1 MEGNRV
7 HPESST
13 KNGPRSG
20 RSADASEKLVY
31 SFGLHRTEGSGE
43 MRDLLGG
50 KGAGLAEMT
59 RAGIPVPPGFTIT
72 TQVCNMFYALGGQ
85 LPDAYRDQHRE
96 ALERLEQDQ
105 GRQLGDPVDP
115 LLVSVRSGAKY
126 SMPGMMDTILN
137 LGLNDASVEGL
148 ARKTGNPRFAY
159 DSYRRF
165 LQMFG
170 SVVLSIPKRLFEE
183 RMDALKSGRGVQLDL
198 ELSAEDMHKL
208 AEQFKALIEQRT
220 NEPFPQDPHAQLDR
234 ARDAVF
240 RSWFNDRAVFYRR
253 QHGIADDLGT
263 AVNVQA
269 MVFGNLGE
277 DSATGVGFT
286 RNPATGERQL
296 YGEYLR
302 NAQGEDIVAGIRTPR
317 PIREMERDMPQVHAE
332 LRDITQ
338 RLERHYRDVQDFE
351 FTVQEGR
358 LFMLQTRTGK
368 RTAQAAVKIAVEMVG
383 EKLIAQEEALLRVD
397 PGSLHQLLL
406 PRFDPEAKF
415 DPLTRGLG
423 ASPGAAVGRIVFD
436 PDDAVTLVTP
446 TRENPH
452 PDSVILVRGETS
464 PDDIHGMAAASGI
477 LTARGGMTSHA
488 AVVARGMG
496 KSCVTGCS
504 EAEVDEEAGILR
516 IGKTVLE
523 RGDFISIDGSS
534 GDVIE
539 GEVPTVAPEIADEF
553 RVFMEWA
560 DARRQLRVRT
570 NADAPEEATTA
581 RRFGAEG
588 IGLCR
593 TEHMFFQKDRLP
605 VVQEMILLAPQ
616 VKRIQTQ
623 LAQRERELENAAGEA
638 RTALEEE
645 IARLREALARPRA
658 RYDEVL
664 AQILPFQRDDFYGI
678 FRAMDGLPVT
688 IRTLDPPLHEFLPK
702 KNELE
707 VEVALLRERGSDPD
721 RLAEREA
728 LLARVTEL
736 SEQNPMLGHRGCR
749 LGVAYPEITALQVR
763 AIMEAAARLIGEG
776 GQVFPEIMI
785 PLVGTPQ
792 ELAHQRRIAE
802 RVAKEVIEE
811 TGVDVPH
818 AIGTM
823 IEVPRAA
830 LLADRIAEQ
839 ADFFSFGTNDLTQ
852 MTFGYSRDDSG
863 RFLPDYVAS
872 GILPQDPFVV
882 LDREG
887 VGQLV
892 RVAVERARAVK
903 PQLKTGICGVHGGNP
918 SSIEFCHQLGLDYV
932 SCVPFEV
939 PIARLAAAQ
948 ATVQPGDSSAPAG
961 HRGQI

>member
-1 MEGNRV
+1 M
-7 HPESST
+7 HPEKPAQSSQT
-13 KNGPRSG
+13 RPTDPVG
-20 RSADASEKLVY
+20 SEKLVY
-31 SFGLHRTEGSGE
+31 AFGLNRTEGSGE

-50 KGAGLAEMT
+50 KGVGLAEMT

-72 TQVCNMFYALGGQ
+72 TRVCNMFYTLGGE
-85 LPDAYRDQHRE
+85 LPEEYADQQRE
-96 ALERLEQDQ
+96 ALRRLEHDQ
-105 GRQLGDPVDP
+105 QRRLGDSANP
-115 LLVSVRSGAKY
+115 LLVSVRSGAKF

-137 LGLNDASVEGL
+137 LGLNDASAAGL
-148 ARKTGNPRFAY
+148 AERTGNARFAY

-170 SVVLSIPKRLFEE
+170 SVVLGIPKRVFEE
-183 RMDALKSGRGVQLDL
+183 CMEALKSGRGVRLDL
-198 ELSAEDMHKL
+198 ELSAADMQQL
-208 AEQFKALIEQRT
+208 VIEFKTIIEQRT
-220 NEPFPQDPHAQLDR
+220 NQPFPQDPHAQLDR

-240 RSWFNDRAVFYRR
+240 RSWYNDRAVFYRR
-253 QHGIADDLGT
+253 QHGIPDDLGT

-286 RNPATGERQL
+286 RNPATGEAQL

-317 PIREMERDMPQVHAE
+317 PIEEMERDMPRVFAE

-338 RLERHYRDVQDFE
+338 RLEQHHREVQDFE

-368 RTAQAAVKIAVEMVG
+368 RTAQAAVKIAVDMVA
-383 EKLIAQEEALLRVD
+383 EELIAQEEALLRVD
-397 PGSLHQLLL
+397 PSTLHQLLL
-406 PRFDPEAKF
+406 PRFDPAA
-415 DPLTRGLG
+415 DYVPLTRGLG
-423 ASPGAAVGRIVFD
+423 ASPGAAVGRVVFD
-436 PDDAVTLVTP
+436 PDDAVEL
-446 TRENPH
+446 TRSGEGQAAPE
-452 PDSVILVRGETS
+452 PVILVRGETS
-464 PDDIHGMAAASGI
+464 PDDIHGMAAAAGI

-504 EAEVDEEAGILR
+504 EAKVDEEAGTLR
-516 IGKTVLE
+516 IGKITLR
-523 RGDFISIDGSS
+523 RGEYISLDGST
-534 GDVIE
+534 GDVVA
-539 GEVPTVAPEIADEF
+539 GKVPTVEPEIADDF
-553 RVFMEWA
+553 LVFMEWA
-560 DARRQLRVRT
+560 DARRRLRVRT
-570 NADAPEEATTA
+570 NADTPEESTTA
-581 RRFGAEG
+581 RRLGAEG

-605 VVQEMILLAPQ
+605 VVQEMILLAPI
-616 VKRIQTQ
+616 VKRIEGQ
-623 LAQRERELENAAGEA
+623 LAQKERELENAVGDAHVALQREIEQLRA
-638 RTALEEE
+638 ELTA
-645 IARLREALARPRA
+645 PRA

-664 AQILPFQRDDFYGI
+664 AQILPFQREDFYGI
-678 FRAMDGLPVT
+678 FRAMEGLPVT

-707 VEVALLRERGSDPD
+707 VEVALLRERGDDPQK
-721 RLAEREA
+721 LAERTA
-728 LLARVTEL
+728 LLERVAEL
-736 SEQNPMLGHRGCR
+736 SEMNPMLGHRGCR
-749 LGVAYPEITALQVR
+749 LGIAYPEITALQAR
-763 AIMEAAARLIGEG
+763 AIMEAAARLVREG
-776 GQVFPEIMI
+776 REVFPEIMI

-792 ELAHQRRIAE
+792 ELEHQRRLVE
-802 RVAKEVIEE
+802 RVAREVIERE
-811 TGVDVPH
+811 GVTVPY

-830 LLADRIAEQ
+830 LLADQIAER

-887 VGQLV
+887 VGELV
-892 RVAVERARAVK
+892 RMAVERARAVK
-903 PQLKTGICGVHGGNP
+903 PNLKTGICGVHGGNP

-939 PIARLAAAQ
+939 PVARLAAAQ
-948 ATVQPGDSSAPAG
+948 ATIQPGDPSAPAG